1 MADLPPIAH
10 RVLVIVAPTREARD
24 RVASALE
31 RRMRAR
37 ALAGSGDR
45 CTCPMSLRA
54 ESVHS
59 LGCPCSVGVA

>member
-1 MADLPPIAH
+1 MADLPPVAQ
-10 RVLVIVAPTREARD
+10 RLLVIVAPTREAGD
-24 RVASALE
+24 RVASALA

-37 ALAGSGDR
+37 AVVVGGDR